1 MLQTTSDIHNLNTI
15 RNFVETYAS
24 ALSMPPEAVYGIVL
38 AVDEAV
44 TNIILHGY
52 GAIQG
57 PVEIELTHD
66 SQTLTISLRDQAR
79 LFDPTKVPPASLSG
93 SLEERPLGG
102 LGLHFIRHYTDE
114 LIHRARPGGGNE
126 LILKKHLQGEK

>member
-24 ALSMPPEAVYGIVL
+24 ALSMSPEAVYGIVL

-66 SQTLTISLRDQAR
+66 SQTLTISLRD
-79 LFDPTKVPPASLSG
+79 
-93 SLEERPLGG
+93 
-102 LGLHFIRHYTDE
+102 
-114 LIHRARPGGGNE
+114 
-126 LILKKHLQGEK
+126 